1 MIIRVE
7 NRNFSHPFLKLNGS
21 ELGTN
26 NDIKQDSQTSMQYR
40 KHLGSLLTKH
50 NSITVHMEN
59 AKVKNHRSKSCVC
72 MTA

>member
-26 NDIKQDSQTSMQYR
+26 DIKQDSQTSMQSR

-59 AKVKNHRSKSCVC
+59 EK
-72 MTA
+72 